1 MVFTFAVVNMS
12 KYLMEMEHKFSLDMD
27 VTIRIRRR
35 S

>member
-12 KYLMEMEHKFSLDMD
+12 KYLMEMEQKFSLDMD